1 MKNTIFL
8 ILAALVVA
16 FTAEDV
22 VACSCTEPSQLDTF
36 KEAKVV
42 VVGRFLETNS
52 DYEHKFKVI
61 KAWKGAKKGQT
72 VWINIFDLS
81 GCNYDFDLV
90 KGKEFL
96 LYALPNNGSPLFPN
110 SKLPIVYDCNRSYE
124 IKDAAD
130 DIKKMRSTVI
140 ESRK

>member
-8 ILAALVVA
+8 ILAALAVA
-16 FTAEDV
+16 FTAENV

-72 VWINIFDLS
+72 VWINIFDLL
-81 GCNYDFDLV
+81 GCDYDFDLV
-90 KGKEFL
+90 KGKKFL
-96 LYALPNNGSPLFPN
+96 LYALPNNGSLYRN
-110 SKLPIVYDCNRSYE
+110 GLPIVYDCSRSYE
-124 IKDAAD
+124 IKAAVG
-130 DIKKMRSTVI
+130 DIKNMRSIVI